1 MDSQAP
7 ARSGRVL
14 RALAVLGAVVVALF
28 AGVLVDRLRF
38 DLQRTDMLWRY
49 DQALRRHQ
57 EQIIQSEKASGKT
70 LTR

>member
-14 RALAVLGAVVVALF
+14 TALAVLGAVVVAFF
-28 AGVLVDRLRF
+28 AGVVVERLRF
-38 DLQRTDMLWRY
+38 DLQRTDMLRRY

-57 EQIIQSEKASGKT
+57 EQIMRSEKASGEP